1 MISIPKNFY
10 LSLIL
15 NSGDSWEFLGDFD
28 ALMSAADQRIQ
39 SALGESDAA
48 ETARL
53 MHELSRD
60 HYHLLLVG
68 LYKVKEI
75 ARAIDGA
82 FQSQNNT
89 VLFSLVRSFVEHTA
103 ALAYQVGALE
113 RAVIDIPKKPELKS
127 IRESV
132 ARHHRAAKR
141 IFYNQKADIH
151 VHDMIKALSLSYPTV
166 HSDYDE
172 LCEFV
177 HPNYGSNRTV
187 SGGQLGSGVIGL
199 QTSELAEDLTKAH
212 RIIEH
217 CAKLAEQE
225 YRIAATAS
233 LMKIGSWIEIACQD
247 GSKLT
252 QLFSLRR
259 AFTGDGRTKESALYF
274 LKARTHHEALKAFY
288 QYLESEK
295 IALLERRVATI
306 DNGFLYDV
314 AITDK
319 GSIWIRYK
327 MQNSS

>member
-1 MISIPKNFY
+1 MISIPENSY

-15 NSGDSWEFLGDFD
+15 NSGDSWELLGDFD

-89 VLFSLVRSFVEHTA
+89 VLFSLARSLVEHTA

-113 RAVIDIPKKPELKS
+113 KAVIDIPKKPEMKS

-132 ARHHRAAKR
+132 ARHHRAVMR

-151 VHDMIKALSLSYPTV
+151 VHDMIKALSLSYQTARL
-166 HSDYDE
+166 DYDE

-177 HPNYGSNRTV
+177 HPNYGSNRIV
-187 SGGQLGSGVIGL
+187 SGGQLGSGMIGP

-225 YRIAATAS
+225 YKIAATTN
-233 LMKIGSWIEIACQD
+233 LMKIGSWIGIACQD

-259 AFTGDGRTKESALYF
+259 AFTGDGRTKESSLYF
-274 LKARTHHEALKAFY
+274 LKARTHFEAREAFHK
-288 QYLESEK
+288 YLESEK
-295 IALLERRVATI
+295 IALLEQRLATI
-306 DNGFLYDV
+306 ENGFLYDV

-319 GSIWIRYK
+319 GNIWIKYK
-327 MQNSS
+327 VQKLT